1 MKRLRI
7 KSKESGKYHRPG
19 CKYTNQIYK
28 RNRIE
33 LSFDEA
39 KEFGFK
45 PCRHC
50 NNMSFLYQR
59 KIQKLDWYK
68 ENRKMDYLFQDG
80 MLYIK
85 TEMGCWKIVYSRGLE
100 EFALY
105 HRNGK
110 QKPLDFAHPE
120 NDRYHR
126 QKDRLYFRDI
136 EQILE
141 YIYEH
146 DKFRSV
152 EKQGCRITYKNKKYK
167 KQAKKRKERAA
178 LRRVDRLF
186 EKLEKEN
193 EEYRA
198 YSFC

>member
-1 MKRLRI
+1 
-7 KSKESGKYHRPG
+7 
-19 CKYTNQIYK
+19 
-28 RNRIE
+28 
-33 LSFDEA
+33 
-39 KEFGFK
+39 
-45 PCRHC
+45 
-50 NNMSFLYQR
+50 MSFLYQR

-68 ENRKMDYLFQDG
+68 ENRKMDYLFCDG

-105 HRNGK
+105 HRNDK

-152 EKQGCRITYKNKKYK
+152 EKQGCRITYKNKK
-167 KQAKKRKERAA
+167 
-178 LRRVDRLF
+178 
-186 EKLEKEN
+186 
-193 EEYRA
+193 
-198 YSFC
+198 C